1 MYKLTLALVGT
12 MAAILAGVLPATVA
26 AHGPGDMPMGVGM
39 SMHDPLVMH
48 GNAQV
53 SIIHQQVGCH
63 SWSTGN
69 GASATG
75 VKAIMK
81 PGQHLV
87 VVNKDIDTHK
97 FVRLAGPRL
106 ALGKP
111 VSMNHRAVLTFKT
124 PGVYKL
130 RTKTV
135 ETPGMPE
142 VETMGADHVLAL
154 VVIVR

>member
-1 MYKLTLALVGT
+1 MNKTILILVG
-12 MAAILAGVLPATVA
+12 AVGAILAGLLPATVA

-53 SIIHQQVGCH
+53 SIIHQQAGCH
-63 SWSTGN
+63 SWSAGK

-75 VKAIMK
+75 VKAIMR

-97 FVRLAGPRL
+97 FVRLSGPRL

-111 VSMNHRAVLTFKT
+111 VAMNHRIVLTFKT
-124 PGVYKL
+124 PGIYKL

-154 VVIVR
+154 VVIAR